1 VKGRKKSYKVKN
13 VRLSNHLSG
22 NKLIIYSMVFCT
34 IILINLK
41 NEGMNEVECYL
52 AKKKMKVR
60 ELNHRN

>member
-1 VKGRKKSYKVKN
+1 MKGRKKSYKVKN

-41 NEGMNEVECYL
+41 KWRNEWSWMLFGE
-52 AKKKMKVR
+52 KKDEGKG
-60 ELNHRN
+60 N